1 MQNLARNESCCQCR
15 EEILMKMPCGRV
27 AESVGKTLNS
37 QRRSDAISE
46 VIDHL
51 LAEFALRLWREINDT

>member
-1 MQNLARNESCCQCR
+1 MR
-15 EEILMKMPCGRV
+15 MPCGRV
-27 AESVGKTLNS
+27 AESVGKTLSS

-46 VIDHL
+46 AIDHL

>member
-1 MQNLARNESCCQCR
+1 MR
-15 EEILMKMPCGRV
+15 MPCGRV

-46 VIDHL
+46 AIDHL
-51 LAEFALRLWREINDT
+51 LEILVSYVLVGR